1 MTKAPISLQDLRRSL
16 YVKAKAE
23 PLWRFWG
30 LYVHVC
36 KMETLWAAYEMAKK
50 NDGAPGID
58 GLTFEIIEESGA
70 ESFLR
75 RIREELVT
83 NTYRPR
89 RARKKEIP
97 KDGGTKVRVLSIP
110 SIRDRIVQGALKL
123 ILEPIFEADF
133 QAGSYGYRPKRTA
146 QEAVARVAQAIVEE
160 KTRIIDLD
168 LKAFFDNVQ
177 HSLLLEKV
185 ARRVQDEAVMHLL
198 KMMLKAT
205 GKKGVPQGGV
215 ISPLVSNL
223 YLNEVDRMLE
233 KAVNT
238 TRNGNFTRVQ
248 YARFAD
254 DVVVLIDAHQWND
267 WLVRAVNRRLREELA
282 KLRVAI
288 NEDKSRMVDLKKGE
302 SFTFLGFEYRRIL
315 SLRGKWRPYFAPK
328 LKKRTALFEK
338 LREIFRQYVSQPVG
352 NVIEN
357 INPILRGWINYF
369 RVGNSSRCF
378 SMVKDWV
385 EKKVR
390 RHLMHARGR
399 QGYGWKRWS
408 RQWLYDQLGLFNDYR
423 LNRLSW
429 PKVAPAR

>member
-1 MTKAPISLQDLRRSL
+1 
-16 YVKAKAE
+16 VK
-23 PLWRFWG
+23 
-30 LYVHVC
+30 
-36 KMETLWAAYEMAKK
+36 
-50 NDGAPGID
+50 
-58 GLTFEIIEESGA
+58 
-70 ESFLR
+70 
-75 RIREELVT
+75 
-83 NTYRPR
+83 
-89 RARKKEIP
+89 
-97 KDGGTKVRVLSIP
+97 
-110 SIRDRIVQGALKL
+110 
-123 ILEPIFEADF
+123 
-133 QAGSYGYRPKRTA
+133 
-146 QEAVARVAQAIVEE
+146 
-160 KTRIIDLD
+160 
-168 LKAFFDNVQ
+168 
-177 HSLLLEKV
+177 
-185 ARRVQDEAVMHLL
+185 
-198 KMMLKAT
+198 
-205 GKKGVPQGGV
+205 
-215 ISPLVSNL
+215 
-223 YLNEVDRMLE
+223 
-233 KAVNT
+233 
-238 TRNGNFTRVQ
+238 
-248 YARFAD
+248 
-254 DVVVLIDAHQWND
+254 
-267 WLVRAVNRRLREELA
+267 AVNRRLREELA

-352 NVIEN
+352 NVIES

-385 EKKVR
+385 DKKVR